1 MLHILLMILKIIGII
16 LAIILAMV
24 LLVVAI
30 LMFSPFRYRID
41 AKCDGSLDS
50 LNVAIKFSW
59 LYRLIA
65 GYVTYQEQKTDW
77 QLRIFWKQQN
87 VEDKKEE
94 TATASD
100 EEESYQEEEKSYEAE
115 KVEEPKKLEQP
126 EEAEGL
132 KVEERSEDVRS
143 SVSMKSKEPKK
154 AEKRAK
160 KNIFEKIKYTFRKI
174 CDKIKLIGEKAEK
187 VQEFIENEIH
197 RKAFLKIKEDLFR
210 LLRFLKPKKLMGR
223 VHFGFEEPDLTGKA
237 LGWLSIFYPFY
248 ADHLILE
255 PDFQEEVL
263 EGELHVEGKVRMVY
277 MAVVCLRIF
286 ICKEVRT
293 TFQHIRKLKL

>member
-94 TATASD
+94 TAAASD

-126 EEAEGL
+126 EETEGL
-132 KVEERSEDVRS
+132 KAEERSEDVRS

-197 RKAFLKIKEDLFR
+197 RKAFLKIKEELFR
-210 LLRFLKPKKLMGR
+210 LLRFLKPKKLIGR

-263 EGELHVEGKVRMVY
+263 EGELHVEGKVRIAY

>member
-94 TATASD
+94 TAAASD

-126 EEAEGL
+126 EETEGL

-197 RKAFLKIKEDLFR
+197 RKAFLKIKEELFR
-210 LLRFLKPKKLMGR
+210 LLRFLKPKKLIGR

-263 EGELHVEGKVRMVY
+263 EGELHVEGKVRIAY

>member
-94 TATASD
+94 TAAASD

-115 KVEEPKKLEQP
+115 KIEEPKKLEQP
-126 EEAEGL
+126 EETEGL

-197 RKAFLKIKEDLFR
+197 RKAFLKIKEELFR
-210 LLRFLKPKKLMGR
+210 LLRFLKPKKLIGR

-255 PDFQEEVL
+255 PDFQKEVL